1 MLESPEGLDLDVL
14 LRRAATGDP
23 HAERLL
29 IEHFAPRVRAMALA
43 RTRDH
48 DLARDLTQEAL
59 VALVQA
65 FRKGQVRDHEKV
77 AGFVAGVARNVINN
91 YRRRRLRHPESQLDE
106 HTPEVPAPPSI
117 DDADAAERR
126 RLMAEALAELGPG
139 DREVLLLTLVEGL
152 KPGQIARRIGVSPDV
167 ARTRKSRA
175 LKRIVDV
182 MANRSRNAPDGHLQ

>member
-1 MLESPEGLDLDVL
+1 MLESPEGLDLQAL
-14 LRRAATGDP
+14 LRRAASGDP

-29 IEHFAPRVRAMALA
+29 VEYFAPRVRAMALA

-48 DLARDLTQEAL
+48 DLSRDLTQETL

-65 FRKGQVRDHEKV
+65 FRKGQVRDHDKV

-91 YRRRRLRHPESQLDE
+91 HKRQRLRHPESQLDE
-106 HTPEVPAPPSI
+106 NTMDVPEPSAA
-117 DDADAAERR
+117 DDDAERR
-126 RLMAEALAELGPG
+126 GLMAGALAELSPA

-152 KPGQIARRIGVSPDV
+152 KPGQIASRIGVSADV

-175 LKRIVDV
+175 LKRILDI
-182 MANRSRNAPDGHLQ
+182 MAARSRNTPDGHIQ